1 MNESAGE
8 RVGLGIRTGGL
19 FAAVRFN
26 GVATDA
32 SAAEA
37 ERRLSER
44 LAMDGHARKP
54 GAPASL
60 ADQPAL
66 RPEEMRRKRLARFG

>member
-1 MNESAGE
+1 M
-8 RVGLGIRTGGL
+8 

-44 LAMDGHARKP
+44 LARDGHARKP

-60 ADQPAL
+60 AQYNDPL
-66 RPEEMRRKRLARFG
+66 TNPIRRRNDVLVEIEGFDNARLDL